1 MRNQRGS
8 ISSQP
13 RSKRWLG
20 TIGIIGLC
28 AAGVMLSSFTTERA
42 WASDGSGGTAEAQQ
56 VLSMH
61 LLTADTG
68 WVAGRK
74 NLLRTS
80 DAGQHW
86 TDITPLAKTA
96 GNIESVFFLN
106 DLQGW
111 VVDSTTG
118 AVRRDSAAFTVSSTS
133 DGGQTWASRQLTAP
147 RVEGSTPISIDFVD
161 ALHGWM
167 MLRLPSSSNFSFGL
181 LLATSDGGITWTVLP
196 KPPIGDAISFV
207 SSTTGWL
214 AGGAARDQLYVTRN
228 GGQSWQRQYVSPVA
242 ADNATTPIYQL
253 PTFSNERDGSI
264 AVFVGGSVKS
274 QLTVYDTHDAG
285 ATWSS
290 HATVPMGANANGAV
304 TSIVNADTV
313 FVAPRS
319 REALTAIANGVQR
332 TDHQFFSRLSPDEA
346 VTVLNFK
353 DDRQGWVLV
362 ASGHCDSGKS
372 QCRQESRLFSTN
384 DGGRTLNEVTPSM
397 TVSNATSSTV
407 QPEVVV
413 TSTGTKGFD
422 QCAAGTVSQMQAWW
436 SNTPWSFANIYIGG
450 SNRGCSQGNL
460 TSGWVTSIFN
470 QGWVGLVPTW
480 VGPQAPGS
488 SCTGCGKM
496 STNTTTARQQG
507 VNEADSATNAA
518 SALGLSPATIIY
530 YDMEQYSGS
539 PSGPV
544 QAFVEG
550 WVTELH
556 AKGSKAGVY
565 GSGANAASDWAVIA
579 NPPDAVWIANWNGS
593 TSVYG
598 LSGLPDSDW
607 DVHQRLHQYEGGHN
621 ETWGGVTF
629 NIDSDSADGPIAH
642 R

>member
-1 MRNQRGS
+1 MRNQRGN
-8 ISSQP
+8 IGNRP
-13 RSKRWLG
+13 RSKRWLDA
-20 TIGIIGLC
+20 IGLVGLC
-28 AAGVMLSSFTTERA
+28 AASVILSNFITTRA
-42 WASDGSGGTAEAQQ
+42 WADNTTTETQQ

-61 LLTADTG
+61 LLTPNTG
-68 WVAGRK
+68 WVAGQK

-86 TDITPLAKTA
+86 TDITPPVKAL
-96 GNIESVFFLN
+96 GNIDSVFFLN

-111 VVDSTTG
+111 VVNSTTG
-118 AVRRDSAAFTVSSTS
+118 AVRRDSAAFIVSSTS
-133 DGGQTWASRQLTAP
+133 DGGQTWASRPLTAP
-147 RVEGSTPISIDFVD
+147 RVEGSTPISIDFAD
-161 ALHGWM
+161 AQHGWM

-196 KPPIGDAISFV
+196 KPPIGDAISFI

-214 AGGAARDQLYVTRN
+214 AGGAAHDELYVTRN
-228 GGQSWQRQYVSPVA
+228 GGQSWQRQYVSPPA
-242 ADNATTPIYQL
+242 ASDNASTPIYQL
-253 PTFSNERDGSI
+253 PTFSNDHDGNI
-264 AVFVGGSVKS
+264 AIFVGGSTKS

-290 HATVPMGANANGAV
+290 HTTVPMSADANGAV
-304 TSIVNADTV
+304 TSIVNADTL
-313 FVAPRS
+313 FVAPRN
-319 REALTAIANGVQR
+319 REALTAITNGTQR
-332 TDHQFFSRLSPDEA
+332 TNQQFFSNLSPDEA
-346 VTVLNFK
+346 VTALNFK
-353 DDRQGWVLV
+353 DDRQGWVLT
-362 ASGHCDSGKS
+362 ASGHCDNGKS
-372 QCRQESRLFSTN
+372 GCHQESRLLATT
-384 DGGRTLNEVTPSM
+384 DGGSTLSDITPSIA
-397 TVSNATSSTV
+397 SASTV
-407 QPEVVV
+407 QPEAVV
-413 TSTGTKGFD
+413 TTTGTKGFD

-460 TSGWVTSIFN
+460 TSSWVTSIFN

-480 VGPQAPGS
+480 VGAQAPAS
-488 SCTGCGKM
+488 SCTGCGKI

-507 VNEADSATNAA
+507 VSEADSATNAA

-530 YDMEQYSGS
+530 YDMEQYNGS
-539 PSGPV
+539 PSGAV

-556 AKGSKAGVY
+556 ARGNKAGVY
-565 GSGANAASDWAVIA
+565 GSGADAANDWAVIA

-593 TSVYG
+593 TSVFG

-607 DVHQRLHQYEGGHN
+607 STHQRLHQYEGGHN